1 MSLDKTQPKRI
12 SNLGNYK
19 VYKGTQSLLVI
30 VPAGVQKHFQVKEGD
45 YVNIYMVD
53 DGWLII
59 PVKEKSN

>member
-30 VPAGVQKHFQVKEGD
+30 VPAGVQ
-45 YVNIYMVD
+45 
-53 DGWLII
+53 
-59 PVKEKSN
+59 